1 MPTGYT
7 APIYEGEEM
16 TFEQFALRCARNF
29 GALVSM
35 REEPMDAPIPDEFK
49 VDAHYQKDYE
59 EAKAAYENFLQ
70 NPPTDEELEKS
81 YARYVQKE
89 TDYAREANEKRA
101 SGRKRYEAMLAK
113 VRQWE
118 PPTPEHVNL
127 KDFMIEQLTNSMN
140 FDCRGE
146 YMPRICGKQEH
157 MEYERSGKFYEDNL
171 RVSKERLEK
180 AIQSCESR
188 NAWLKDLR
196 DSLRAFEKG
205 EQA

>member
-16 TFEQFALRCARNF
+16 TFEQFALRCARSF

-35 REEPMDAPIPDEFK
+35 RDEPIDAPIPDEFK
-49 VDAHYQKDYE
+49 VDAYYQKDYE
-59 EAKAAYENFLQ
+59 EAKAAYENFIQ

-89 TDYAREANEKRA
+89 TDRAQKANEERA
-101 SGRKRYEAMLAK
+101 LGRKRYEAMLTK
-113 VRQWE
+113 VLKWE

-127 KDFMIEQLTNSMN
+127 KDFMIGQLKDSID
-140 FDCRGE
+140 FDCKE
-146 YMPRICGKQEH
+146 YKPHICGKQEY
-157 MEYERSGKFYEDNL
+157 MEHERSGKFYEDNL

-180 AIQSCESR
+180 AIQSC
-188 NAWLKDLR
+188 D
-196 DSLRAFEKG
+196 RATHG
-205 EQA
+205 

>member
-7 APIYEGEEM
+7 APICEGEEM

-29 GALVSM
+29 GAFVSM

-49 VDAHYQKDYE
+49 VDAYYQKCYD
-59 EAKAAYENFLQ
+59 EAKAAYENFMQ
-70 NPPTDEELEKS
+70 NPPTDEELEEA
-81 YARYVQKE
+81 YAKYVQTE
-89 TDYAREANEKRA
+89 TDRAKKANEKAAFIRQ
-101 SGRKRYEAMLAK
+101 RYEAMLAK
-113 VRQWE
+113 VRKWE

-127 KDFMIEQLTNSMN
+127 KDFMIEQLTESID
-140 FDCRGE
+140 FDCKE
-146 YMPRICGKQEH
+146 YMPHICGKQEY

-171 RVSKERLEK
+171 RVSKDSLEK
-180 AIQSCESR
+180 ATESCAER
-188 NAWLKDLR
+188 NAWIKDLR

>member
-1 MPTGYT
+1 
-7 APIYEGEEM
+7 M
-16 TFEQFALRCARNF
+16 TFEQFALRCARSF

-35 REEPMDAPIPDEFK
+35 RDEPMDTPIPDEFSM
-49 VDAHYQKDYE
+49 DAHYQKDYE

-70 NPPTDEELEKS
+70 NPPTDDELEKS

-89 TDYAREANEKRA
+89 TDHAREANEKRS

-118 PPTPEHVNL
+118 PPTQEHVNL
-127 KDFMIEQLTNSMN
+127 KDFMIEQLTDSID
-140 FDCRGE
+140 FDCRE
-146 YMPRICGKQEH
+146 YKSRICGKQEY
-157 MEYERSGKFYEDNL
+157 MEYERSGKYYEDKL
-171 RVSKERLEK
+171 RVSKESLEK
-180 AIQSCESR
+180 AIQSCASR